1 MSVNHFT
8 PSHSLSHI
16 LSLPFT
22 PSHTLTLSLPQ
33 GPGERV
39 LRPLTYP
46 LTPSPS
52 PSRRDL
58 ESVSSVLTWRLSAW
72 PGGLLDRDADNA
84 NYSCVSSANAAGPGV
99 QATTYF
105 RVECEC

>member
-1 MSVNHFT
+1 MQCPLIIS
-8 PSHSLSHI
+8 
-16 LSLPFT
+16 
-22 PSHTLTLSLPQ
+22 
-33 GPGERV
+33 
-39 LRPLTYP
+39 RPLTPFHISSHFRSLP
-46 LTPSPS
+46 LTPS